1 MYRIPNEEIY
11 TIGAAA
17 DPRPKQQVFLPEP
30 FQWSFFP
37 AFLFCHL
44 DPPSRQL
51 GSPDFWITF
60 TVFFFFFYRLDRWG
74 RNNRP
79 FFDDHKMK
87 REHLA
92 ERNIIRLAFIGIL
105 RRNFKLIVATIF
117 SDYRTGRTSIILSLL
132 ISLKMLAR
140 CCLRITSHGGTGLN
154 IKCLEISVALFCLIL
169 QST

>member
-1 MYRIPNEEIY
+1 MRRFTQSGRRRTLARSNKSFCRNRSS
-11 TIGAAA
+11 
-17 DPRPKQQVFLPEP
+17 DRSFLH
-30 FQWSFFP
+30 FFF
-37 AFLFCHL
+37 ATWIHRRGNQEVLISEL
-44 DPPSRQL
+44 R
-51 GSPDFWITF
+51 SP
-60 TVFFFFFYRLDRWG
+60 FFFFFLQVRSLG
-74 RNNRP
+74 SKQST

-140 CCLRITSHGGTGLN
+140 CCLRIASHGGTGLN